1 MTTDQSVLNRIEKLV
16 AEEEALWARGRPS
29 DAELKRLKEIEV
41 ELDRAWDLLRQRRAR
56 REYGQDPDDAHIR
69 PAGIVRTYR
78 DE

>member
-1 MTTDQSVLNRIEKLV
+1 MTTDQTVLNRIEKLV
-16 AEEEALWARGRPS
+16 AEEERLWAAGRPS
-29 DAELKRLKEIEV
+29 DAELRRLKEIEI

-56 REYGQDPDDAHIR
+56 REFGQDPDDAQLR